1 VRFRFSS
8 LKGMEVLA
16 EKEGKLLGSVKRLQ
30 IDSRH
35 KTALGLVFKA
45 RGLAKERWAKVADIL
60 RVGEDVVFL
69 DAKKSQHEDAPAGRD
84 VRDML
89 GLPVTS
95 LDGKRLGALDD
106 VVVDTDDWDVVA
118 LALDNGGEVD
128 LTKDA
133 VLGEDTILL
142 QKGAY
147 DQVRRGKAAT
157 GGGFLSRVFS
167 PEEPAA
173 AVKKSPPA
181 KKRKPA
187 AGGKKRARRK

>member
-1 VRFRFSS
+1 VRFRFSK

-30 IDSRH
+30 IDSRR
-35 KTALGLVFKA
+35 KAALGLVYKA
-45 RGLAKERWAKVADIL
+45 HGLAKERWAKVADIQ

-69 DAKKSQHEDAPAGRD
+69 GAEKNQHEDAPAGRD

-106 VVVDTDDWDVVA
+106 VIVDSDGWDVVA

-128 LTKDA
+128 LDKDA

-147 DQVRRGKAAT
+147 DQVRRGKAST

-167 PEEPAA
+167 PEEPVSAIQKQQA
-173 AVKKSPPA
+173 TKT
-181 KKRKPA
+181 RKPA
-187 AGGKKRARRK
+187 AKKKKRARRN